1 MDESV
6 PARPSGTASR
16 LQMPFAM
23 LCFVRAR
30 LLFTTDI
37 LHELQVANG
46 RRLTYNVHNNLQ
58 GANVRVK
65 VEVRQSAAAPFGRG
79 ITQLMPFRQ
88 FLRRFAAGDS
98 SMYMTA
104 QVRGAGG
111 YHTAALLLHP
121 LATHMP
127 LSSAILCFPS
137 TCQLTAE
144 HLLCAGCQGLCRR
157 AS

>member
-1 MDESV
+1 MNCKW
-6 PARPSGTASR
+6 
-16 LQMPFAM
+16 QMAVG
-23 LCFVRAR
+23 LH
-30 LLFTTDI
+30 TDI
-37 LHELQVANG
+37 
-46 RRLTYNVHNNLQ
+46 HNNLQ

-79 ITQLMPFRQ
+79 TTQLMPFRQ

-111 YHTAALLLHP
+111 HHTAALLLQP
-121 LATHMP
+121 LAKMP
-127 LSSAILCFPS
+127 LPSAMLFFPS
-137 TCQLTAE
+137 ACQLNAE

-157 AS
+157 AP